1 MVNLTLE
8 PHHEITNSDILS
20 FQYRAMFVMNCTIDY
35 SEKLTFPK
43 PSEKNKKKGK
53 KNESQ
58 NFGADNEEE
67 LFNPVKCSKCSTQVA
82 VYDADEIFHFFNV
95 VASHT

>member
-8 PHHEITNSDILS
+8 PQHKITNSDIWS
-20 FQYRAMFVMNCTIDY
+20 VPYRAMFVMNCTIDY